1 MAAERADHVDARSTW
16 NTGSNCRKHGIES
29 AGAQPYYAETN
40 FPFREELAMQPPQK
54 RLGRGLRSLIS
65 VGDAAPEY
73 APATSP
79 EQAVPAAG
87 AETQEPGKPP
97 MTLPV
102 GQLRPNPYQPRRDVP
117 PEQLKALADS
127 IRKSGIIQPIL
138 VRRQG
143 SNTYEII
150 AGERRWRAAQ
160 QAGLSELPAVVRAA
174 DDREMLELALAEN
187 IFREDLNA
195 IDRALAYRRYC
206 DEFGLSAEQVAERLG
221 EDRSTVSNYLRLLDL
236 PSDVKQW
243 VAEGKVSMG
252 HARCLLGLRSP
263 ADIALMAR
271 QIMEQDLSVRAVEKL
286 VRERV
291 NARAAAILAP
301 GQKGDGK
308 RAQIR
313 NLEERFTRALG
324 TKVEIHE
331 AARKG
336 KGRILIHYFS
346 LDEFDRVAER
356 LGLSTDG
363 V

>member
-1 MAAERADHVDARSTW
+1 MHT
-16 NTGSNCRKHGIES
+16 
-29 AGAQPYYAETN
+29 
-40 FPFREELAMQPPQK
+40 PPK

-65 VGDAAPEY
+65 VGQDPPDLPPPVTGQAAAPASQ
-73 APATSP
+73 APA
-79 EQAVPAAG
+79 E
-87 AETQEPGKPP
+87 EPLRPTT
-97 MTLPV
+97 TLPV

-117 PEQLKALADS
+117 PDQLKALADS

-138 VRRQG
+138 VRQKG
-143 SNTYEII
+143 GEVYEII

-160 QAGLSELPAVVRAA
+160 QAGLSELPVTIRTA

-206 DEFGLSAEQVAERLG
+206 DEFNLTADQVAERLG

-243 VAEGKVSMG
+243 VAEAKISMG
-252 HARCLLGLRSP
+252 HARCLLGLRS
-263 ADIALMAR
+263 AVEITQAAR

-286 VRERV
+286 VRDRV
-291 NARAAAILAP
+291 SARAAAILAP
-301 GQKGDGK
+301 GEKSDGK

-313 NLEERFTRALG
+313 SLEERFTRALG
-324 TKVEIHE
+324 TKVEIQE
-331 AARKG
+331 SARKG
-336 KGRILIHYFS
+336 KGRIMIHYFS

-356 LGLSTDG
+356 LGLSGDG
-363 V
+363 L